1 MNYWAIICEEPDLPG
16 LWNKWQQEN
25 VVTISFGT
33 PEYLEEHPQLKS
45 PTGAYGFAERLIKQ
59 MQPGD
64 LIIPFLKQNRIGR
77 LATFR
82 RQRIDEW
89 VPIWRGDHGRRIEVV
104 WQTDNMP
111 PPEKVAL
118 IPLEL
123 RKPIRRTVT
132 RLSAERFEELR
143 QVLANADSWQ
153 DLPVVRE
160 STDEEAEEAPDEGRF
175 VLEAHLEE
183 FIAANFAR
191 VNFGRR
197 LELYQDEDNTG
208 RQFPTSIGSIDLLAR
223 DVESGELVVIELK
236 KNRTDDAVV
245 GQILRYMGWVREHMP
260 EGGGA
265 VSGIIIAP
273 EVSDRLKYA
282 LKMVPNVGVFT
293 YSVSF
298 GLKRVI

>member
-33 PEYLEEHPQLKS
+33 PEYLEKHPELRS
-45 PTGAYGFAERLIKQ
+45 PTGGYGFAEHLIKQ
-59 MQPGD
+59 MEPGD
-64 LIIPFLKQNRIGR
+64 HIIPFLKENRIGR

-89 VPIWRGDHGRRIEVV
+89 VPIWRGNHGRRIEVV

-118 IPLEL
+118 IPQEL

-132 RLSAERFEELR
+132 RLSPERFEELL
-143 QVLANADSWQ
+143 QVLANPDNWQ

-160 STDEEAEEAPDEGRF
+160 STDEEGEEPPDEARF
-175 VLEAHLEE
+175 VLESHLEE
-183 FIAANFAR
+183 FIEANFAH

-208 RQFPTSIGSIDLLAR
+208 RQFPTSIGSVDLLAR
-223 DVESGELVVIELK
+223 DVDSGEFIVIELK
-236 KNRTDDAVV
+236 KNRTDDQVV
-245 GQILRYMGWVREHMP
+245 GQILRYMGWVREHMAGA
-260 EGGGA
+260 GGS
-265 VSGIIIAP
+265 VSGIIIVP
-273 EVSDRLKYA
+273 EVSDRLRYA
-282 LKMVPNVGVFT
+282 LRMVSNVRLFT

-298 GLKRVI
+298 GVNPVI

>member
-25 VVTISFGT
+25 VLTISFGT

-64 LIIPFLKQNRIGR
+64 HIIPFLKQNRIGR
-77 LATFR
+77 VATFR

-132 RLSAERFEELR
+132 RLSPERFDELR

-153 DLPVVRE
+153 DLPVVE
-160 STDEEAEEAPDEGRF
+160 SADEEAEEAPDESRF
-175 VLEAHLEE
+175 PLEAHLEE
-183 FIAANFAR
+183 FIEGNFAR
-191 VNFGRR
+191 VNFGRG
-197 LELYQDEDNTG
+197 LELYQDEENTG
-208 RQFPTSIGSIDLLAR
+208 RQFPTTIGSIDLLAK

-260 EGGGA
+260 EGGGT

-282 LKMVPNVGVFT
+282 LKMVPNVRVFT

-298 GLKRVI
+298 CLNRVI

>member
-25 VVTISFGT
+25 VLTISFGT

-45 PTGAYGFAERLIKQ
+45 PNGAYGFAERLIKQ

-64 LIIPFLKQNRIGR
+64 HIIPFLKQNRIGR

-132 RLSAERFEELR
+132 RLSPERFEELV

-153 DLPVVRE
+153 DLPVVRG
-160 STDEEAEEAPDEGRF
+160 STDEEGEQAGDETTF
-175 VLEAHLEE
+175 ALESHLEE
-183 FIAANFAR
+183 FIEANFAR
-191 VNFGRR
+191 VNFGRS
-197 LELYQDEDNTG
+197 LELYQDEENTG
-208 RQFPTSIGSIDLLAR
+208 RQFPTTIGSIDLLAK

-245 GQILRYMGWVREHMP
+245 GQVLRYMGWVREHMP
-260 EGGGA
+260 DGGGA

-298 GLKRVI
+298 GLNRVI